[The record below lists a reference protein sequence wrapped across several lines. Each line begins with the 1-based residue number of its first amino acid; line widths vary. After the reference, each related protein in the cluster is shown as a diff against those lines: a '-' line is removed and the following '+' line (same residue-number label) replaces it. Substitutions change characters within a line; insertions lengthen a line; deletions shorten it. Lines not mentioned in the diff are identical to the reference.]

1 LTVTYVLKSD
11 RLDKKRKNRHPW
23 RIWNRIVYSLNGRK
37 LKRKPVFRK
46 VDCVSFPVENIDYA
60 LSFYQKLGHKC
71 LWRDGDNAAGIELP
85 DSDSEIV
92 VHNNNLP
99 TETYFLVDSVKDAIQ
114 EILSAGGNLDFGPIE
129 IQAGLYARLKDPF
142 DNILVIMD
150 LTKGTLKTD
159 ESGFVIG
166 NNEV

>member
-1 LTVTYVLKSD
+1 M
-11 RLDKKRKNRHPW
+11 KN
-23 RIWNRIVYSLNGRK
+23 N
-37 LKRKPVFRK
+37 PVFRK
-46 VDCVSFPVENIDYA
+46 VDCVSYPVDNIDNA
-60 LSFYQKLGHKC
+60 LIFYQKLGHKC

-85 DSDSEIV
+85 ESDSEIV

-114 EILSAGGNLDFGPIE
+114 EIKKAGGKLDFGPIE

-142 DNILVIMD
+142 DNIIVIMD
-150 LTKGTLKTD
+150 LSKGTLKTD

-166 NNEV
+166 NNKV